1 MLLEAVCI
9 PLLIGKL
16 RGGKL
21 KNLLNIQVKLWWL
34 ITIAGMI
41 EFFATFIRAR
51 ELGTIWVVIDENIFW
66 IHLLSY
72 GLLIIALLLNY
83 FNKGFILILIGTL
96 LNFGVIMAND
106 GRMPVEIASIE
117 HLMSVDTVEA
127 LKSGKDLTH
136 TVLNESTKLR
146 ILGDVIHLPK
156 PYPFPKSLS
165 IGDLFLIGG
174 VFRLIQM
181 LMLDRNVNIKV
192 KEKT

>member
-1 MLLEAVCI
+1 
-9 PLLIGKL
+9 
-16 RGGKL
+16 
-21 KNLLNIQVKLWWL
+21 
-34 ITIAGMI
+34 
-41 EFFATFIRAR
+41 
-51 ELGTIWVVIDENIFW
+51 
-66 IHLLSY
+66 
-72 GLLIIALLLNY
+72 
-83 FNKGFILILIGTL
+83 
-96 LNFGVIMAND
+96 
-106 GRMPVEIASIE
+106 
-117 HLMSVDTVEA
+117 
-127 LKSGKDLTH
+127 LTH